1 MTGEAIYTLA
11 VLGIAVVLFAS
22 DRIRLDV
29 VALLVLLALFL
40 GGVIT
45 LEEALAGFSDPVVL
59 MIAALFVV
67 GEALATTGIA
77 FSLGDWLMRV
87 GGASQTRLLALLM
100 ATVAGIG
107 AFMSSTGIVAIFIPI
122 VLRICR
128 KTGFSRSRL
137 MMPLAFGALI
147 SGMMTLI
154 ATPPNL
160 VVNAELRRAGLEPF
174 GFFDFTPI
182 GVAVLVVGIA
192 FMLAVGM
199 RLLPQD
205 AGSGQRRAK
214 GRSLAELAAPYGLAD
229 RVYRLR
235 IASGSALV
243 GQTLG
248 ALKLR
253 TLFGV
258 NVVGLERQGRFGREI
273 TPALPH
279 TRFRDGD
286 IIYMVATRE
295 PAVHFIEKQSLEPL
309 PIDDSLR
316 RDVWQELGIAEVLI
330 APDSKLIGRTLEQA
344 AFRSRYH
351 VSVLGIQ
358 RKGKPI
364 AGSLVSEPLQ
374 FGDVLLVSGAWKDIG
389 ALQADRSEFLVL
401 NLPEEVKDVAPAR
414 RRAPLAIAIM
424 VAMIV
429 AMTFDLV
436 PNVVAVMV
444 AALAM
449 VAVRTVSMDD
459 AYRVINWP
467 SLILIAGML
476 PLATALGNT
485 GATALIADGLVGS
498 IGGFGPYAMMAGLF
512 VITAVV
518 GLFVSN
524 TATAVLIAPIAIAAA
539 LDMGVSPHAFAM
551 TVAVAASAAFMTPVS
566 TPVNT
571 LVVAPGNYRFVD
583 FAKVGVPMT
592 ILVAVVA
599 LILLPLLFPL

>member
-1 MTGEAIYTLA
+1 MSGEAIYVLS

-29 VALLVLLALFL
+29 VALMVVLALVL

-45 LEEALAGFSDPVVL
+45 LDEALAGFSDPVVL

-137 MMPLAFGALI
+137 MMPLAFAALI

-182 GVAVLVVGIA
+182 GVAVVVVGIA

-199 RLLPQD
+199 RLLPED
-205 AGSGQRRAK
+205 GGGERRLR

-235 IASGSALV
+235 IGTDSAMV
-243 GQTLG
+243 GQPLA

-258 NVVGLERQGRFGREI
+258 NVVGVERPGRFGRQI
-273 TPALPH
+273 MPALPQ
-279 TRFRDGD
+279 TRFLTGD
-286 IIYMVATRE
+286 IIYAVAGRE
-295 PAVHFIEKQSLEPL
+295 PAANFIEKQDLAPL
-309 PIDDSLR
+309 SIDDDLR
-316 RDVWQELGIAEVLI
+316 RDVWQELGLAEVLI
-330 APDSKLIGRTLEQA
+330 PPDSKLIGLNLEEA
-344 AFRSRYH
+344 EFRSRYH

-358 RKGKPI
+358 RKGKPVP
-364 AGSLVSEPLQ
+364 GSLVGEPLQ
-374 FGDVLLVSGAWKDIG
+374 FGDVLLVSGGWKDIR

-401 NLPEEVKDVAPAR
+401 NVPEEMKDVAPAR
-414 RRAPLAIAIM
+414 RQAPA
-424 VAMIV
+424 AMAIV
-429 AMTFDLV
+429 ALMILAMTLELV
-436 PNVVAVMV
+436 PNVVAVMM
-444 AALAM
+444 AALAL
-449 VAVRTVSMDD
+449 VAIRSVTMDG

-467 SLILIAGML
+467 SLVLIAGML
-476 PLATALGNT
+476 PLATALSKT

-512 VITAVV
+512 IITAVV

-539 LDMGVSPHAFAM
+539 MDMNVSPHAFAM
-551 TVAVAASAAFMTPVS
+551 TVAIAASAAFMTPVS

-571 LVVAPGNYRFVD
+571 LVVAPGNYRFID
-583 FAKVGVPMT
+583 FVKAGVPMT
-592 ILVAVVA
+592 ILVGAVT
-599 LILLPLLFPL
+599 LFLLPLLFPL